1 MLKFG
6 TGRVE
11 MNWPGND
18 KKDLGIKEI
27 SSLIE
32 DNEMLRQEVRV
43 AREAG
48 EITAQLV
55 VSQFEQTEEVLQRLH
70 IANAQRQAVFDAA
83 SQMSIIA
90 TDEKG
95 LIIFF
100 NTGAK
105 NLLGYSEAEV
115 VGKLTP
121 LPFHLESELAQ
132 RGRELSEELGRLVS
146 GLEVFFVSARQGR
159 SNTREWTYVRKDG
172 AQFPVEMSITAVRGP
187 DGAITGV
194 LCAAMDITARKQTEE
209 ELRRYQE
216 HLEDLVEERTSDL
229 EAANKKLVREIT
241 ERKLMFERLRQ
252 TRQELLQKERLA
264 SVGQLA
270 AGVAHEINNP
280 LGTILLFAEAMRRE
294 DPENDPRRE
303 DLKIIIDEAIRCKN
317 IVSGLLNFA
326 RQQEVLAQEVDLHA
340 LIEEVIEQLQVRRK
354 FEGINI
360 VREFSP
366 GLSSIQA
373 DPGQLKQ
380 VFVNLLDNAADAM
393 DGTGTVTIT
402 TQMPD
407 RARVEI
413 AISDTG
419 RGIPEENLSKLF
431 TPFFTTKPM
440 GKGTGLGL
448 SIIYGIIKVHRGQI
462 NVQSQVGRGTTFT
475 VTLPMR
481 YSEKS
486 SPRGETPSNLIG

>member
-1 MLKFG
+1 
-6 TGRVE
+6 
-11 MNWPGND
+11 MNWTG
-18 KKDLGIKEI
+18 KDMKELGIEGV
-27 SSLIE
+27 SSLVE
-32 DNEMLRQEVRV
+32 ENEMLRQEVRV

-55 VSQFEQTEEVLQRLH
+55 VSQFEQTEEALQRLH

-95 LIIFF
+95 MIIFF

-115 VGKLTP
+115 VGKMTP
-121 LPFHLESELAQ
+121 LPFHLESELVE
-132 RGRELSEELGRLVS
+132 RGRELSEELGRPVS
-146 GLEVFFVSARQGR
+146 GLDVFFVSALQGR
-159 SNTREWTYVRKDG
+159 PNTREWTYVKRDG
-172 AQFPVEMSITAVRGP
+172 TQFLVEMSITAVRGP
-187 DGAITGV
+187 DAAITGV

-209 ELRRYQE
+209 ELRGYQE

-229 EAANKKLVREIT
+229 EAANKKLVREIA
-241 ERKLMFERLRQ
+241 ERKRMFEQLQQ
-252 TRQELLQKERLA
+252 TQQELVQKERLA

-280 LGTILLFAEAMRRE
+280 LGTILLFADAMRKE
-294 DPENDPRRE
+294 TSEGDQKRE
-303 DLKIIIDEAIRCKN
+303 DLKTIIDETIRCKN

-340 LIEEVIEQLQVRRK
+340 LIEEVIQQLQVRRE
-354 FEGINI
+354 FEGVSI

-366 GLSSIQA
+366 SLSSIQA

-393 DGTGTVTIT
+393 DGRGTITIT
-402 TQMPD
+402 TRAMD
-407 RARVEI
+407 RRQVEI
-413 AISDTG
+413 NISDTG
-419 RGIPEENLSKLF
+419 RGIPEENLSRLF

-448 SIIYGIIKVHRGQI
+448 SIVYGIIKVHRGQI
-462 NVQSQVGRGTTFT
+462 SVHSQVGQGTTFT

-481 YSEKS
+481 YSAGPS
-486 SPRGETPSNLIG
+486 SREETPSSLIG

>member
-1 MLKFG
+1 MK
-6 TGRVE
+6 E
-11 MNWPGND
+11 
-18 KKDLGIKEI
+18 LGIKEVP
-27 SSLIE
+27 SLIE
-32 DNEMLRQEVRV
+32 ENEMLRQEVRV

-90 TDEKG
+90 TDKKG

-105 NLLGYSEAEV
+105 NLLGYSGGEV
-115 VGKLTP
+115 AGKFTP
-121 LPFHLESELAQ
+121 LPFHLDSELAE
-132 RGRELSEELGRLVS
+132 RGRELSEELGRPVS
-146 GLEVFFVSARQGR
+146 GLDVFFVSARQER
-159 SNTREWTYVRKDG
+159 SDTREWTYVRKDG
-172 AQFPVEMSITAVRGP
+172 ARFPVEMSITAVHGP

-194 LCAAMDITARKQTEE
+194 LCAAVDITARKQTEE
-209 ELRRYQE
+209 ELRKYQE
-216 HLEDLVEERTSDL
+216 HLEDLVEERTADL
-229 EAANKKLVREIT
+229 EAANKKLVREIA
-241 ERKLMFERLRQ
+241 ERKRMFEKLRQ
-252 TRQELLQKERLA
+252 TQQELLQKERLA

-280 LGTILLFAEAMRRE
+280 LGTILLFADAMRKE
-294 DPENDPRRE
+294 SPEKDPRRE
-303 DLKIIIDEAIRCKN
+303 DLKTIIDEAIRCKN

-340 LIEEVIEQLQVRRK
+340 LIEEVIEQLQARRK

-366 GLSSIQA
+366 NLPSIQA

-402 TQMPD
+402 TRMPD

-462 NVQSQVGRGTTFT
+462 HVQSQVSRGTTFI

-481 YSEKS
+481 YSGGPTTRE
-486 SPRGETPSNLIG
+486 ETPSNLIG

>member
-1 MLKFG
+1 
-6 TGRVE
+6 
-11 MNWPGND
+11 MNWPG
-18 KKDLGIKEI
+18 KDMKGLAIKDF
-27 SSLIE
+27 SSLIDE
-32 DNEMLRQEVRV
+32 NELLRREVRV

-105 NLLGYSEAEV
+105 NLLGYSEAEAV
-115 VGKLTP
+115 SRLTP
-121 LPFHLESELAQ
+121 LVFHLESELVE
-132 RGRELSEELGRLVS
+132 RGRELSEEFGRPIS
-146 GLEVFFVSARQGR
+146 GLEVFFVSARQVR
-159 SNTREWTYVRKDG
+159 SNTHEWTYVRKDG
-172 AQFPVEMSITAVRGP
+172 SHFPVEMSITPVHGP

-194 LCAAMDITARKQTEE
+194 LCAAMDITTRKQTEE

-216 HLEDLVEERTSDL
+216 HLEDLVEERTVDL
-229 EAANKKLVREIT
+229 EAANKRLVREIA
-241 ERKLMFERLRQ
+241 ERKRMFEQLQ
-252 TRQELLQKERLA
+252 QAQQELVQKERLA

-280 LGTILLFAEAMRRE
+280 LGTILLFADAMRKDFPE
-294 DPENDPRRE
+294 DDPRRQ
-303 DLKIIIDEAIRCKN
+303 DLKTIINEAIRCKN

-326 RQQEVLAQEVDLHA
+326 RQQEVLAQEVDLNA
-340 LIEEVIEQLQVRRK
+340 LLEEVIQQLQVRRK
-354 FEGINI
+354 FEEVNML
-360 VREFSP
+360 REFSAVLP
-366 GLSSIQA
+366 SIQA

-393 DGTGTVTIT
+393 DGKGTVTIT
-402 TQMPD
+402 TRQLD
-407 RARVEI
+407 QQQVEI
-413 AISDTG
+413 NVADTG
-419 RGIPEENLSKLF
+419 RGISEENLGKLF

-448 SIIYGIIKVHRGQI
+448 SIVYGIIKVHRGQI
-462 NVQSQVGRGTTFT
+462 NVQSREGQGTTFT
-475 VTLPMR
+475 VSLPIHH
-481 YSEKS
+481 SDAPA
-486 SPRGETPSNLIG
+486 PRGESASNLIG